1 MYLAF
6 WVAEIL
12 WEQQKK
18 DIIEMQGKINPPKL
32 LESRERIQTTKHS
45 KQKNAKKLQQNWNI
59 CRTYKGPENQTKG
72 MQMKGN
78 RIF

>member
-18 DIIEMQGKINPPKL
+18 DIIEMQGKINPHKL
-32 LESRERIQTTKHS
+32 LESRERIKTTKHS
-45 KQKNAKKLQQNWNI
+45 KQKKSQEAATELK
-59 CRTYKGPENQTKG
+59 Y
-72 MQMKGN
+72 M
-78 RIF
+78 